1 MKGIRLITSAILILS
16 LTLLLAGCGSSFIIS
31 FPDSQSYKV
40 GSIDG
45 YNAFTDSVSDI
56 EIDWPVGSVTVLT
69 SPNEFVSIE
78 EIGEDAGHMPL
89 NYRLSGGVLSIQFA
103 SPGIYKDVKSKDLT
117 VTLPSFVKLSD
128 VEIEGASS
136 VIKLA
141 SISASELSIE
151 TASGNISITDSRVDT
166 DITAQSASGDITI
179 SNCTAVGRI
188 YSDSASGGI
197 TVKGTTANSVEADT
211 ASGNILLSI
220 LGNCNEIQC
229 DSASGRIEAKASRL
243 NSAKLEAASG
253 NISLDVGNIPSS
265 VDIETAS
272 GDVTLIIPYGNFSF
286 RADTASGE
294 LRCDHSASI
303 SSGRY
308 QVGSGGP
315 TYDIE
320 TASGDITIRK
330 N

>member
-1 MKGIRLITSAILILS
+1 MKKLKLFIGALLILS
-16 LTLLLAGCGSSFIIS
+16 LTLLLSGCGSSFIIS

-117 VTLPSFVKLSD
+117 VTLPSLVKLSD

-141 SISASELSIE
+141 SISASELSVE
-151 TASGNISITDSRVDT
+151 TASGSICVTDSRIDT

-179 SNCTAVGRI
+179 SNCTAVGGI
-188 YSDSASGGI
+188 YAECTSGGI
-197 TVKGTTANSVEADT
+197 TIKDTTANSVEADT
-211 ASGNILLSI
+211 ASGNILLSL
-220 LGNCNEIQC
+220 LGSCKEIEC
-229 DSASGRIEAKASRL
+229 DSASGRIEATADRL

-253 NISLDVGNIPSS
+253 NIMLSVENIPSS
-265 VDIETAS
+265 IDIETAS
-272 GDVTLIIPYGNFSF
+272 GDVTLEIPYGGFSF
-286 RADTASGE
+286 RVDTASGE
-294 LRCDHSASI
+294 FRCDHSASI

-308 QVGSGGP
+308 QIGTGGP

-320 TASGDITIRK
+320 TASGNITIRK
-330 N
+330 K